1 MRIWRIL
8 SFLSLLLIVGCF
20 EEQKKMM
27 TFGEDVE
34 FLKKYTDVV
43 VLGDSS
49 AAGAVAVVPAY
60 QGRVMTSSAA
70 GECGLSFGWINKELI
85 ASGKVLPQINV
96 YGGEDRFWMG
106 PEGGQYA
113 IFFDKGVEFDFENW
127 QTPAVIDT
135 EPFEMVS
142 RTFDSATFSHK
153 AKLKNWT
160 GTQFDIQID
169 RVVRVLSREDAEG
182 KLGVNLPDGVKL
194 VVYESDNT
202 LTNTGDAA
210 WKKETGLLSIWILSM
225 FNPSAETTIVIPF
238 KAGSEQQLGPIVN
251 DAYFGKVPADRL
263 VVKEDVLFF
272 SGDGQYRS
280 KIGISP
286 KRAEDVFGSY
296 DAANKVLTLVQYT
309 RGGGAADYVNSM
321 WEYQSQP
328 YAGDVVNSYNDG
340 PPAPGKKA
348 LGPFYE
354 LETSS
359 PAVELKA
366 GESISHIH
374 RVFHLV
380 GTEGELD
387 RIARATL
394 KVSLDEI
401 KKAF

>member
-1 MRIWRIL
+1 MRIWQVLIAL
-8 SFLSLLLIVGCF
+8 SVLLIAGCSQ
-20 EEQKKMM
+20 EQKKMM

-43 VLGDSS
+43 VLGDLS
-49 AAGAVAVVPAY
+49 AGVGVAVAAAY
-60 QGRVMTSSAA
+60 QGRVMTSTAA
-70 GECGLSFGWINKELI
+70 GEGGLSFGWINKELI
-85 ASGKVLPQINV
+85 ASRKVLPQINV

-106 PEGGQYA
+106 PEGGQFA
-113 IFFDKGVEFDFENW
+113 IFFDKGVAFDFEHW

-135 EPFEMVS
+135 EPFEMIS
-142 RTFDSATFSHK
+142 STSDTATFSHK

-160 GTQFDIQID
+160 GTEFEIQID
-169 RVVRVLSREDAEG
+169 RVVRVLSKEDAEG
-182 KLGVNLPDGVKL
+182 KLGVRLPGSVKL
-194 VVYESDNT
+194 VVYESDNK
-202 LTNTGDAA
+202 LTNTGDVA

-225 FNPSAETTIVIPF
+225 FNPSLETTIVIPF
-238 KAGSEQQLGPIVN
+238 KAGPEEQLGPIVN

-263 VVKEDVLFF
+263 VVKENVLFF
-272 SGDGQYRS
+272 KGDGQSRG

-286 KRAEDVFGSY
+286 KRAEGVFGSY
-296 DAANKVLTLVQYT
+296 DAANNVLTLVQYT
-309 RGGGAADYVNSM
+309 KPAGAVDYVNSM
-321 WEYQSQP
+321 WEYQKEPFS
-328 YAGDVVNSYNDG
+328 GDVVNSYNDG
-340 PPAPGKKA
+340 PPAPGKEA

-366 GESISHIH
+366 GQSINHIH

-380 GTEGELD
+380 GSESELD
-387 RIARATL
+387 RIAQATL

>member
-1 MRIWRIL
+1 MRFWRIL
-8 SFLSLLLIVGCF
+8 SILSLLLIAGCSG
-20 EEQKKMM
+20 EQKKMT

-43 VLGDSS
+43 VLGDLS
-49 AAGAVAVVPAY
+49 AAGTIAVVPAY

-70 GECGLSFGWINKELI
+70 GEDGLSFGWINKELI
-85 ASGKVLPQINV
+85 ASGKILPQINV

-106 PEGGQYA
+106 PEGGQFA
-113 IFFDKGVEFDFENW
+113 IFFDKGVAFDFEHW

-135 EPFEMVS
+135 EPFEMIS
-142 RTFDSATFSHK
+142 RTSDTAAFSRK

-160 GTQFDIQID
+160 GTEFEIKID
-169 RVVRVLSREDAEG
+169 RVVRVLSKKDAEG
-182 KLGVNLPDGVKL
+182 KLGFDLPQAVKL
-194 VVYESDNT
+194 VVYESENK
-202 LTNTGDAA
+202 LANTGQAD
-210 WKKETGLLSIWILSM
+210 WKKQTGLLSIWILSM
-225 FNPSAETTIVIPF
+225 FNPSPETTIVIPF
-238 KAGSEQQLGPIVN
+238 KAGSEDELGPIVN
-251 DAYFGKVPADRL
+251 DAYFGKVPGDRL
-263 VVKEDVLFF
+263 VVKENVLFF
-272 SGDGQYRS
+272 KGDGQSRG

-309 RGGGAADYVNSM
+309 RPEGAVDYVNSM
-321 WEYQSQP
+321 WEYQSRP
-328 YAGDVVNSYNDG
+328 FDGDVVNSYNDG

-366 GESISHIH
+366 GESISHVH

-380 GTEGELD
+380 GSESELD
-387 RIARATL
+387 RIAQATL
-394 KVSLDEI
+394 QVSLDEI
-401 KKAF
+401 KEAF